1 MKKIQSKKLDI
12 GCGKYKQDGAIGIDH
27 SDLPEIDIKHDLNI
41 FPWPLKESSFS
52 EIHCYHVLEHVQ
64 DVVRFMQEI
73 YRVSEDGAKVYIKVP
88 HASCSKS
95 LWTDPT
101 HYRGFTT
108 RSFLDYFSKESYFSY
123 YANTNFIVESQ
134 KLNYCLYDGK
144 RDTKIPRWW
153 QNIWNK
159 LGNINFTTQEIFE
172 RILANYIG
180 GFEELDVILTVKK

>member
-1 MKKIQSKKLDI
+1 MLLFYIMKKIQSKKLDI

-64 DVVRFMQEI
+64 DVVKFMQEI

-101 HYRGFTT
+101 HYRGFTS
-108 RSFLDYFSKESYFSY
+108 RSFLDYFSKESYF
-123 YANTNFIVESQ
+123 FLMVE
-134 KLNYCLYDGK
+134 YMK
-144 RDTKIPRWW
+144 RPSLFCMNAGCIIIPPW
-153 QNIWNK
+153 
-159 LGNINFTTQEIFE
+159 
-172 RILANYIG
+172 
-180 GFEELDVILTVKK
+180 